1 MSSAIV
7 DIERSTIISSRVLDA
22 PAAVVF
28 KAFSDPENLKH
39 WWGPAGFTNTIE
51 QFEFKPGGNWK
62 FVMHSEA
69 GTDYH
74 NHCEFTEIVENEKVE
89 FIHYLPVHHFTMTL
103 GFEALGNQTKFSFTM
118 VFQDRE
124 EVEKINQFITQAN
137 EQNFDR
143 LEDFIYKNL
152 K

>member
-1 MSSAIV
+1 MSTATV
-7 DIERSTIISSRVLDA
+7 DIKNSTIISTRMIDA
-22 PAAVVF
+22 SHEVVF
-28 KAFSDPENLKH
+28 NAFANPDNLKH
-39 WWGPAGFTNTIE
+39 WWGPNGFTNTIE
-51 QFEFKPGGNWK
+51 QFDFKPGGAWK

-74 NHCEFTEIVENEKVE
+74 NRCEFTEIVENEKVV

-103 GFEALGNQTKFSFTM
+103 GFEAMGNQTKFSFTM
-118 VFQDRE
+118 VFQDPE
-124 EVEKINQFITQAN
+124 EVEKTNQFIVQAN

-143 LEDFIYKNL
+143 LENFIKKNL